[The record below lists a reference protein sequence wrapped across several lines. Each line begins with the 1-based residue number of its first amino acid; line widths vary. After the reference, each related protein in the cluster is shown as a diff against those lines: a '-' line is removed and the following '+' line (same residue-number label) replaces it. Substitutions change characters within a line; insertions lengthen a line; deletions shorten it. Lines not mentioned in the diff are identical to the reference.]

1 MDLVNK
7 TGGFTVPELAR
18 ALKVSPSSLYNHV
31 AGREQIVELLRERA
45 MSDVALPAD
54 DPQRPWTDVVADIMR
69 SYRQSYARYPRLIP
83 LLTSHA
89 VNSDHALTM
98 YNVLAVAFDRAGFDP
113 ADTLRAITLI
123 DSFVLGSAL
132 DVAAP
137 DEPWQAGADVAL
149 MVDINQGYTV
159 GAALAPALVRAAAS
173 RTTPTRPEPVRRAA
187 AVAVAAAA
195 RVLQRGPQQ
204 GGAGQAC
211 EVVRDTCARVADGA
225 LCDAWKKRRDETEVA
240 FRFARPENTEKN
252 RADYERV
259 VRIVAESSC
268 GQ

>member
-1 MDLVNK
+1 MGRPSKPLLSTDRIAGAAMDLVNR

-83 LLTSHA
+83 LLTAHA

-98 YNVLAVAFDRAGFDP
+98 YNVLAVAFSRAGFDP

-137 DEPWQAGADVAL
+137 DEPWQAGSEVAPAFA
-149 MVDINQGYTV
+149 
-159 GAALAPALVRAAAS
+159 AALATGS
-173 RTTPTRPEPVRRAA
+173 SKPE
-187 AVAVAAAA
+187 
-195 RVLQRGPQQ
+195 
-204 GGAGQAC
+204 
-211 EVVRDTCARVADGA
+211 
-225 LCDAWKKRRDETEVA
+225 
-240 FRFARPENTEKN
+240 
-252 RADYERV
+252 RADDAFEFGLTVLLRGLATV
-259 VRIVAESSC
+259 PSAR
-268 GQ
+268 